1 MAQDFVEK
9 VSNITIASSGTVSA
23 AFQIEKWALF
33 VGIYL
38 PAMDDGD
45 IGLSLCPTSGGTYAP
60 ILDPADGADLVIC
73 ASGSDPGF
81 IDISDFIRFV
91 PSSYYLKLTC
101 AAQDSGAVTCKLLQK
116 G

>member
-1 MAQDFVEK
+1 MAFNFIEHIEDV
-9 VSNITIASSGTVSA
+9 TIGSAATVSA
-23 AFQIEKWALF
+23 AFQIKAWAAF

-45 IGLSLCPTSGGTYAP
+45 IGLSVCDTSGGTYQP

-73 ASGSDPGF
+73 ASGSDAGY
-81 IDISDFIRFV
+81 IDISDFIRFI

-101 AAQDSGAVTCKLLQK
+101 ASQTSGAVTCKLFQR